1 MVLTYFAVVAF
12 MIKRALKNMVR
23 FTASLAHFTESK
35 IDFSNAYN
43 HMAEVKMVIFEVT
56 IFFSKTY
63 QSDQANNSRK
73 SV

>member
-12 MIKRALKNMVR
+12 MIKRALNMVR
-23 FTASLAHFTESK
+23 FTASLANFTESK

-63 QSDQANNSRK
+63 RSDQANNSRK

>member
-1 MVLTYFAVVAF
+1 
-12 MIKRALKNMVR
+12 MVR
-23 FTASLAHFTESK
+23 FTASLANFTESK